1 MEKKENNNEEQK
13 TQIQIKELGARLKSI
28 REAQGLSIADV
39 SNVTKIQ
46 KHYLAA
52 IEEGD
57 LDRLPKGPY
66 VRSFVRQYCD
76 HLSAP
81 DIWKSYDAATKKQ
94 KAAAQPVPAEDE
106 TSFSDSRKVFKPR
119 SFLWLYLLIA
129 LSLGAAGWITWQYRG
144 DITTSATS
152 PIDGGTT
159 GTTGEQ
165 KPERQEAPLSADET
179 STPLSG
185 DAVSKDENVDLS
197 WMDGKQPQPSTAA
210 ANAPGQQVEAPK
222 QAARRSIKVTAENAY
237 VWMKISR
244 GDRILY
250 EGTMKPGEFKEYE
263 VSSGLPVRVRIGKP
277 GSTSILWEGKKIFP
291 VAPGSNPATKF
302 FWPDG
307 KISDS

>member
-1 MEKKENNNEEQK
+1 MEKKETNNEEQK

-210 ANAPGQQVEAPK
+210 AKAPGQQ
-222 QAARRSIKVTAENAY
+222 AATRSIKVTAENAY

>member
-1 MEKKENNNEEQK
+1 LEKKETYNEEQK
-13 TQIQIKELGARLKSI
+13 TQIQIKELGTRLKSI

-94 KAAAQPVPAEDE
+94 KAAAQPLPAEDE

-119 SFLWLYLLIA
+119 SFLWLYFLIA

-165 KPERQEAPLSADET
+165 KPERQEVPLSADET

-210 ANAPGQQVEAPK
+210 AKAPGQQ
-222 QAARRSIKVTAENAY
+222 AATRSIKVTAENAY

>member
-1 MEKKENNNEEQK
+1 MEKKETNNEEQK

-94 KAAAQPVPAEDE
+94 KAAAQPLPAEDE

-119 SFLWLYLLIA
+119 SFLWLYFLIA

-165 KPERQEAPLSADET
+165 KPERQEVPLSADET

-210 ANAPGQQVEAPK
+210 AKAPGQQ
-222 QAARRSIKVTAENAY
+222 AATRSIKVTAENAY